1 MKRFMYM
8 FVLVIALFGSGFGFI
23 RFYSYIFARE
33 VKGVI
38 LNIEKPTAPTTIVG
52 TNGTIGIDSMR
63 SELFN
68 YAVAIQMDDG
78 EILTASSSDR
88 QWVVAEKGKCVVA
101 KFYPYP
107 PWDFDRS
114 GTYFKARLMRMFDCA
129 KNNSDSNSETSSEET
144 SPPN

>member
-1 MKRFMYM
+1 MKKFMYM
-8 FVLVIALFGSGFGFI
+8 LVSVIVVIAACLGFV

-52 TNGTIGIDSMR
+52 TNGTMGIESVQ
-63 SELFN
+63 SELFK
-68 YAVAIQMDDG
+68 YAVAIQMEDG

-129 KNNSDSNSETSSEET
+129 QSN
-144 SPPN
+144 